1 MAVRGL
7 NLSKKTTKLNTAEP
21 KTLSEQV
28 FNEIKDAIIAGD
40 LEQGSKITED
50 KLAKQYGISR
60 GPLREAIG
68 QLEGRRLVER
78 KSNLGARVVSLSN
91 TDLIDL
97 LVIRESLEG
106 MACRMAASRVTPAQ
120 IAKLEAL
127 LLAHADTEAVKSGR
141 GYFQGS
147 GDADFHQVIISACG
161 NNRLIGLLDGEL
173 YSLLRLYRH
182 QMSMR
187 PGRPAAALKEHRTV
201 LSALKPGDGDKA
213 EAAMRT
219 HIRNS
224 RVAVEKWLAAD
235 GTLNVSEGI

>member
-1 MAVRGL
+1 MTPTDESERLVTP
-7 NLSKKTTKLNTAEP
+7 NLSALAYERLERAIMEGEIKP
-21 KTLSEQV
+21 GDRLSES
-28 FNEIKDAIIAGD
+28 A
-40 LEQGSKITED
+40 
-50 KLAKQYGISR
+50 LARRYGISR

-91 TDLIDL
+91 TDLIDI

-106 MACRMAASRVTPAQ
+106 LACRMAATRVPPAQ
-120 IAKLEAL
+120 IAKLEDL
-127 LLAHADTEAVKSGR
+127 LSAHADTEAVKSDR

-161 NNRLIGLLDGEL
+161 NNRLIGLLGGEL
-173 YSLLRLYRH
+173 YPLLRLYRH

-187 PGRPAAALKEHRTV
+187 PGRPAAALKEHRAV
-201 LSALKPGDGDKA
+201 LFALKLGDSDKA
-213 EAAMRT
+213 EVAMRA

-235 GTLNVSEGI
+235 GTLLGNEDI

>member
-1 MAVRGL
+1 MIPKDESERLVAT
-7 NLSKKTTKLNTAEP
+7 NLATLAYERLERAIMEGEIKP
-21 KTLSEQV
+21 GDRLSES
-28 FNEIKDAIIAGD
+28 A
-40 LEQGSKITED
+40 
-50 KLAKQYGISR
+50 LARRYGISR

-120 IAKLEAL
+120 IAKLESL
-127 LLAHADTEAVKSGR
+127 LLAHADTDAVKSGR

-147 GDADFHQVIISACG
+147 GDADIC
-161 NNRLIGLLDGEL
+161 
-173 YSLLRLYRH
+173 
-182 QMSMR
+182 
-187 PGRPAAALKEHRTV
+187 
-201 LSALKPGDGDKA
+201 
-213 EAAMRT
+213 
-219 HIRNS
+219 NS

-235 GTLNVSEGI
+235 GKLLANEEL

>member
-1 MAVRGL
+1 MTPTDESERLVAP
-7 NLSKKTTKLNTAEP
+7 NLSALAYERLERAIMEGEIKP
-21 KTLSEQV
+21 GDRLSES
-28 FNEIKDAIIAGD
+28 A
-40 LEQGSKITED
+40 
-50 KLAKQYGISR
+50 LARRYGISR

-201 LSALKPGDGDKA
+201 LSALKLGDGDKA